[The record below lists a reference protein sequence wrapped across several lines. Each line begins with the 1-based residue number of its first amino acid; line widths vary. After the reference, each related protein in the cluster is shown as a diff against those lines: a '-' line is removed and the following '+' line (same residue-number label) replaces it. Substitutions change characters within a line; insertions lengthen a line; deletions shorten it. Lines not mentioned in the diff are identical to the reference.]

1 MELVTKFREKNPIT
15 DFPNAIDG
23 EMRFLH
29 DVGTRGRLNADR
41 KALLACNSSLQEAAM
56 HLHGIPHNEDV
67 KKLFA
72 EINDLIVRTNELG
85 SSIDDAL
92 AQ

>member
-1 MELVTKFREKNPIT
+1 MELITKFREKSPIT

-23 EMRFLH
+23 EMRFLSGI
-29 DVGTRGRLNADR
+29 GTRGKLNAER

-56 HLHGIPHNEDV
+56 QLTDIPHNDDV

-72 EINDLIVRTNELG
+72 DINDLIVRTNELG

-92 AQ
+92 NQ